1 MEVVYHFPAREGQP
15 RVTMTWRDGGLMPP
29 RPDVLPES
37 VTLQR
42 GGGVIFFVGEKGILL
57 HDTYGRNPRLYP
69 ETLME
74 AAKAVPQKYERVEA
88 DAQNNA
94 LHRMNWAKAARG
106 LTKASCPFDYAG
118 PLTETML
125 LGIVALRTGQ
135 GRRIQYDG
143 VTGNVINATEANQ
156 FLHREYRAGWVL

>member
-1 MEVVYHFPAREGQP
+1 
-15 RVTMTWRDGGLMPP
+15 MTWRDGGLMPP
-29 RPDVLPES
+29 RPDLLPDN

-42 GGGVIFFVGEKGILL
+42 GGGVILVGEKGILL

-69 ETLME
+69 ESLME
-74 AAKAVPQKYERVEA
+74 AAKTVPQKYERVEA
-88 DAQNNA
+88 DAQSNA
-94 LHRMNWAKAARG
+94 LHRLNWVKAAKG

-135 GRRIQYDG
+135 GRRIQFDG
-143 VTGNVINATEANQ
+143 VTGRVTNVTDANQ
-156 FLHREYRAGWVL
+156 FLQREYRPGWVL